1 MPSSDSRCAGG
12 SRITT
17 YIVVDILPQPA
28 SADGIVTAKHLHFRI
43 KQEEIDLPVAQQWHL
58 SDRRTPRVHEILHVR
73 YEFLFLRAGLPLA
86 SPYYRRRWPTNARY
100 HNVRTRRGTFRRGR
114 NGSFTFITRFTGRCA
129 ALFAFPPR
137 PSFQFRC

>member
-43 KQEEIDLPVAQQWHL
+43 KQEEIDWKEKKGSRL
-58 SDRRTPRVHEILHVR
+58 
-73 YEFLFLRAGLPLA
+73 GL
-86 SPYYRRRWPTNARY
+86 
-100 HNVRTRRGTFRRGR
+100 VF
-114 NGSFTFITRFTGRCA
+114 
-129 ALFAFPPR
+129 
-137 PSFQFRC
+137 